1 MNVVKFNP
9 FEVLERQNFD
19 FNPFENILKDFSYTG
34 HDYAVRQKP
43 AANIIDNEKSV
54 DIQILIPGFNKED
67 ISITIDN
74 QILTVSNPSDEEKP
88 ADELKYIRKEFEF
101 EGFERSFRLGRELNP
116 EAITAKFENGILNI
130 SIAKKEEAIPKP
142 AREISII

>member
-19 FNPFENILKDFSYTG
+19 FNPFENILKDFSG
-34 HDYAVRQKP
+34 AGSDYALRQKP
-43 AANIIDNEKSV
+43 SANIIDNEKSV
-54 DIQILIPGFNKED
+54 DIRILVPGFNKED

-101 EGFERSFRLGRELNP
+101 EGFERRFRLGRSLNP